1 LKRNGQLAIA
11 LAGRYERGG
20 WFLKGSIMTSSIGAD
35 GIRRRTI
42 LATAMAV
49 PVIAGLFHPSASLA
63 QAETDPL
70 SSWNEGKPKRSI
82 IDYVGRVTK
91 QGSADFVA
99 PAERLAVFDIKP
111 KVSVSWSAA
120 RSACWHSFWR

>member
-1 LKRNGQLAIA
+1 
-11 LAGRYERGG
+11 
-20 WFLKGSIMTSSIGAD
+20 MTSSIGAD

-49 PVIAGLFHPSASLA
+49 PVIVGLFHPSASLA

-70 SSWNEGKPKRSI
+70 PSWNEGKAKRSI

-99 PAERLAVFDIKP
+99 PAERFAVFDIKP
-111 KVSVSWSAA
+111 KVSVSWSVAC
-120 RSACWHSFWR
+120 SVCWHSFWR